1 MLLLS
6 RQLFTWTLYII
17 LLIVRVLI
25 APFLPGYI
33 HPDEFFQGG
42 QELWFGDNSPCTTVK
57 SNIPWEFQPQYALR
71 SVIPPLTMTWIPLRL
86 YSWMVTKSMENLSGM
101 EVLVV
106 PRLACALVSILLVD
120 GTVWKLRRPSDSADN
135 DQPSA
140 STEGV
145 PLPVLILASSWPT
158 VVMFTRPFSNT
169 METFCLAALLQIVMV
184 QQCFVHNNPLE
195 YASKEQS
202 NWTFAFAI
210 KVGIICALGLFTRFT
225 FVVFAAP
232 VLIFLFYRMV
242 TTSSQKGHSITR
254 LWKPL
259 LWMTISFAVMSLL
272 IVMIDTSYYN
282 HKASQSPDD
291 IFMSLST
298 TSQQHVSLTLRRFV
312 LTPLNAFR
320 YNSQVSN
327 LKEHG
332 LHPRWTHCLVNM
344 FILYG
349 PLTLVAYISM
359 MLRSAS
365 WGSTSS
371 SSSSSQQ
378 QQPATMTNIINS
390 HGLEKQPTF
399 QHSLNDVSQAVIL
412 FGLAVLSVAP
422 HQEPRFLLPLL
433 TPLILVKSTTTLGG
447 ASIWKYFITLW
458 IMFNMTLLSLFGVV
472 HQAGVVHSLLGIG
485 QSESIT
491 LVDDQNQSL
500 YIIYWRTYMPP
511 TFLTRTG
518 GSENTCTQDIRVV
531 DLNGS
536 SLSTLLDTIEE
547 ELQCSGKQL
556 GLSQQVA
563 STRLHLVVPY
573 LTNIDNN
580 NNNFFSF
587 QGERQLCTMPD
598 TLLYD
603 CKFVAAYGPHLTTED
618 FPSLDYSSPS
628 WYDYFMLGV
637 YEVSC
642 KNK

>member
-158 VVMFTRPFSNT
+158 VVMLTRPFSNT

-210 KVGIICALGLFTRFT
+210 KVGIICAVGLFTRFT
-225 FVVFAAP
+225 FVFFAAP

-242 TTSSQKGHSITR
+242 TTNSQKGHSIIR

-447 ASIWKYFITLW
+447 TSIWKYFITLW
-458 IMFNMTLLSLFGVV
+458 IMFNMTILSLFGVV

-573 LTNIDNN
+573 LTNIDNSN
-580 NNNFFSF
+580 NNSFSF